1 MPQWDALPGPWVG
14 VLLDQ
19 DPFRGSLWACARI
32 TPGSQPRLRTIS
44 DPNRH
49 VGQCPTS
56 STSGSGAGLGFEVP
70 PSCNSQ

>member
-49 VGQCPTS
+49 VGQMTQK
-56 STSGSGAGLGFEVP
+56 TAGRQASL
-70 PSCNSQ
+70 SIAIC